1 MSITIMAKPAP
12 AVMITG
18 KTTAAAAVTII
29 PMAAR

>member
-12 AVMITG
+12 AVMIIM
-18 KTTAAAAVTII
+18 TTAAAAVTII